1 MDVTIE
7 TMDLNESIREVKEFL
22 GKEIL
27 FKSIRFEMNLME
39 GLPKINSDKG
49 QIEQVFLN
57 IMKNAIDAVEE
68 GGLVTVSTVTKGEDT
83 VCVSIRDNGTGIP
96 DDKLKQIFEPFF
108 LRQREGRKVRVLGS
122 LCHMGL

>member
-1 MDVTIE
+1 MD
-7 TMDLNESIREVKEFL
+7 
-22 GKEIL
+22 
-27 FKSIRFEMNLME
+27 

-68 GGLVTVSTVTKGEDT
+68 GGLVTVSTGKKDEGT

-108 LRQREGRKVRVLGS
+108 TTKGRRKARVLS
-122 LCHMGL
+122 FLCHMGL